1 MTTEP
6 ESAID
11 LRLVAYLDGEL
22 DEAERRALEK
32 ELAEKP
38 ALRAEL
44 DRLAEGGLDSLAGYD
59 ALLDA
64 APTARLGAML
74 DCGGSGSCRS
84 AGRGSRAGPNARRTR
99 RRGPAARR
107 RPRRLRAIRTR
118 EPRRR

>member
-44 DRLAEGGLDSLAGYD
+44 DRLAEGGLDSLAGYG

-74 DCGGSGSCRS
+74 DSAEAAAADRRGGVR
-84 AGRGSRAGPNARRTR
+84 GRGPNCSAHSPPRSCCSS
-99 RRGPAARR
+99 AA
-107 RPRRLRAIRTR
+107 
-118 EPRRR
+118 